1 MLLLNYIKRYFDPLS
16 GDLIPLLSLVVLRR
30 KQDTDKALVVSDL
43 RVVDGD
49 NKGLIGE

>member
-1 MLLLNYIKRYFDPLS
+1 MLLLDYVKRYFDPLS
-16 GDLIPLLSLVVLRR
+16 GDLVPFLSLVVLRW

-49 NKGLIGE
+49 YKGFVGE